1 MILRAYK
8 KVSIVPTLLCFLLG
22 LAVNHLAIAAP
33 APPGDIIFGDI
44 IYEGKGADKD
54 LPSSHF
60 PHWKHR
66 IRYRC
71 YVCHEK
77 IFIMKNGSNN
87 MSMKRFKQGELC
99 GECHNGR
106 EAYKIEGDTCHRCHN
121 KEAATRPNP

>member
-1 MILRAYK
+1 MNKLYK
-8 KVSIVPTLLCFLLG
+8 TNKLIIALICLLG
-22 LAVNHLAIAAP
+22 ITINHSAAAAP
-33 APPGDIIFGDI
+33 DNIDFGDIIFQD
-44 IYEGKGADKD
+44 KGADKD

-77 IFIMKNGSNN
+77 IFKMKIGSNN

-99 GECHNGR
+99 GECHNGK
-106 EAYKIEGDTCHRCHN
+106 EAYKIEADTCKRCHN
-121 KEAATRPNP
+121 KTASSKRKP